1 MCCCLGLIIQIQI
14 QGLKQQVESGLFLPT
29 LHPVFEFLLR
39 NNLALF
45 HLFLSK
51 FYIRLEPSMH
61 GLPTYIC
68 NQPGVSYKCH
78 PIWKHEKEFNTGNF
92 MDKKQLIS

>member
-1 MCCCLGLIIQIQI
+1 
-14 QGLKQQVESGLFLPT
+14 
-29 LHPVFEFLLR
+29 
-39 NNLALF
+39 
-45 HLFLSK
+45 
-51 FYIRLEPSMH
+51 MH